1 MWIGSCLNPADERTY
16 LIAYRDCCGVGSCGD
31 CYCNNTE
38 GETPVYRPTGNNN
51 IIWCFGTSSMEYH
64 CSMAVLIGLQE

>member
-1 MWIGSCLNPADERTY
+1 MWIGSCLNPADQRTY
-16 LIAYRDCCGVGSCGD
+16 LVAYRDCCGVGACGA